1 MTPLKKT
8 LKKMVS
14 LALVSASALG
24 LTGCSDQH
32 QSEEELAQKEIRQVA
47 QDLEKQIK
55 NGFASPEAFNN
66 LAVSCA
72 TGADTVEGYSMAKD
86 LSVNEQKAFAACIS
100 QTSRNFSEKL
110 RPYIIKDNKKMAQDV
125 LPQIPP
131 ANIAAFKNTLKDG
144 ISSTEPGGNLPFP
157 VDHYKRNFHLN
168 DEQMVNVF
176 LAYYGFMQ
184 KSRLSMADKTVG
196 KAHMFYT
203 QVWGRA
209 LPFMGQTQTQSP
221 KSKSQDTAPIQS
233 VYGNRRD
240 F

>member
-1 MTPLKKT
+1 MTTLKKS

-47 QDLEKQIK
+47 QDLEKQIR
-55 NGFASPEAFNN
+55 NGFTSPEAFNN

-86 LSVNEQKAFAACIS
+86 LSVNEQKAFATCIS
-100 QTSRNFSEKL
+100 QTSRDFSEKL
-110 RPYIIKDNKKMAQDV
+110 RPYIIKDNKKMARDV

-157 VDHYKRNFHLN
+157 VDHYKRNFHLFSSHT
-168 DEQMVNVF
+168 MVSCKSLG
-176 LAYYGFMQ
+176 LAWRIKPLGKLTCFIRRYGEEHFH
-184 KSRLSMADKTVG
+184 LWDKP
-196 KAHMFYT
+196 KRSP
-203 QVWGRA
+203 QNR
-209 LPFMGQTQTQSP
+209 SP
-221 KSKSQDTAPIQS
+221 KIPHRYSRYMATCEIFKS
-233 VYGNRRD
+233 